1 MNLFKKLILP
11 LFLLFFLFL
20 GFLVTP
26 AKAHAYDVYTHVFL
40 DTNGD
45 GYKQSGESCFSGYYS
60 VTSGG
65 SNSTNLISNCTPS
78 ATRNKFTVGGYQ
90 PTVALNIP
98 SGYFATKTNCATGCA
113 NYSNRIFSGAS
124 AQIISSANIFFGI
137 KLGPCYPNGGT
148 CNSRCFDTQFNYSA
162 GNSSCRGNTPYCCVN
177 KKDDGKSCSS
187 DSADYECKNG
197 NCKYDRHEDGRN
209 YYVCAATPPVKPTNL
224 STARACSGTSS
235 NISFNWSAVGGAT
248 SYVFR
253 LNDYR
258 GVNIKEVRQTSPNYW
273 LQGSAYSAYYQSWSV
288 QACKT
293 TTNCSDRANGND
305 VTALNCAPAAPQAP
319 SLKTP
324 ITRECTGNNLQKVT
338 FGWYSV
344 TGATKYQVIRTPG
357 WTDPKDVTAIA
368 YVDQGIASNT
378 TYTYKVR
385 ACSGSVCGNY
395 ASATLDAKTCAV
407 PTTPPCSQ
415 RCSKENRFCGSL
427 STDSSC
433 KCTSAQTD
441 SNGTCSGGKTCR
453 RVNDGESVGY
463 YCATVLV
470 PSPTP
475 ACTQSP
481 NLEMRNEAAQTASKG
496 TWLEYKMLFDNK
508 NPTGCG
514 KSTYNFSVNTSD
526 NWNVYFTG
534 LDTGNNTASGK
545 VELGTEST
553 DQDIVLHV
561 KSLNGASGSK
571 NFTVTAKEAGKN
583 YQDTQTVSY
592 TIRTESPAPTPTV
605 QATPRPPTTTP
616 RPPTATPPPGPECT
630 TNAQCSNNNTC
641 INGSCQSQYACS
653 GNQCVKTV
661 GGQYAGS
668 NCGGNCAPAPTEN
681 PTPTP
686 TPTPTDEPTP
696 TPPPNPNGLI
706 VFAIGL
712 HNLGSTGD
720 SLTSNP
726 TQAGSNPDPQT
737 KTRNLEV
744 LFLSNQEQP
753 VATFDT
759 TILFGNSSANPPD
772 IGKFIGILD
781 FNGSLASGDY
791 LIKVRSS
798 GYLWKRIPGGIR
810 SINVTSQN
818 TTPLTELVS
827 GDINMDNQ
835 INISDFQI
843 YRSCSI
849 YSRNEGLCNG
859 NQSFRARSD
868 INNDGI
874 VDSIDQTMLQKEMS
888 VRQGD

>member
-385 ACSGSVCGNY
+385 ACSGGTCGNY
-395 ASATLDAKTCAV
+395 ASTTLAAKTCAA
-407 PTTPPCSQ
+407 PTTLTCSQ
-415 RCSKENRFCGSL
+415 RCAQENRFCGSL
-427 STDSSC
+427 NTDSTC
-433 KCTSAQTD
+433 KCTSALTD
-441 SNGTCSGGKTCR
+441 SSGTCKNGATCR
-453 RVNDGESVGY
+453 RVDDGETVGY
-463 YCATVLV
+463 YCGSGTTTVT
-470 PSPTP
+470 PTP
-475 ACTQSP
+475 SGCSATDRKDP
-481 NLEMRNEAAQTASKG
+481 ALELRYTSDRILTAKKG
-496 TWLEYKMLFDNK
+496 EQVKYRLQLKNK
-508 NPTGCG
+508 NETGCG
-514 KSTYNFSVNTSD
+514 KTTFTFDPKAPSGWDKSITGGEVSSNKITIAANDNSWHNVNLLITSPNSATAGNYDVSISVTGDPGHSASINNLTYV
-526 NWNVYFTG
+526 
-534 LDTGNNTASGK
+534 
-545 VELGTEST
+545 
-553 DQDIVLHV
+553 V
-561 KSLNGASGSK
+561 KSGS
-571 NFTVTAKEAGKN
+571 VTN
-583 YQDTQTVSY
+583 
-592 TIRTESPAPTPTV
+592 PTPTPKP
-605 QATPRPPTTTP
+605 ATPTPKPATPTPTP
-616 RPPTATPPPGPECT
+616 RPECT

-641 INGSCQSQYACS
+641 INGSCQSQFACS

-661 GGQYAGS
+661 GGQYAGPE
-668 NCGGNCAPAPTEN
+668 CGGNCTPGPTEN

-686 TPTPTDEPTP
+686 TEGPNP
-696 TPPPNPNGLI
+696 TPPSGGMRINFL
-706 VFAIGL
+706 IGL

-720 SLTSNP
+720 SKTSDPNL
-726 TQAGSNPDPQT
+726 AGSNPDPRT
-737 KTRNLEV
+737 RTRNFEV
-744 LFLSNQEQP
+744 LFLTPQEEAVASFNDNIIFNDESNSP
-753 VATFDT
+753 
-759 TILFGNSSANPPD
+759 N
-772 IGKFIGILD
+772 IGKFIGHHD
-781 FNGSLASGDY
+781 FENNEHEGRNY
-791 LIKVRSS
+791 IVKVRSS
-798 GYLWKRIPGGIR
+798 GYLWKRIPGGVQTLIPGAFL
-810 SINVTSQN
+810 
-818 TTPLTELVS
+818 PLTELVS

-835 INISDFQI
+835 INLSDFQI

-868 INNDGI
+868 INDDGI